1 MFSSRSASAL
11 SFLLVLLWNNCQ
23 CSTARKDRNSP
34 HPHRGTLR
42 PYNPGPFENMKLSR
56 QDESTLNKGESVTK
70 QTMPSA
76 DDPEAGGGVLCIQD
90 VDAPKAAVWNQI
102 LDLDSYEGKVSKVN
116 KCKNYF
122 VGKNKDGSST
132 IKTKMVLGVMPG
144 YSVRTLG
151 WLVTVCVVFA
161 GGCSVE
167 THYKYTASVHLS
179 NKHHSLNFN
188 SNAHK
193 SLLLTILAPL
203 FTHQYESYYDHTFYS
218 DRDSLTWNLDYDKTS
233 DFDDVAGHW
242 HVEDHPSTPGRSRV
256 FYACDIKMK
265 GSVPKPILNYIS
277 KAALKQATGW
287 VKRESERF
295 PDGDVP
301 AQYAGAANK
310 MSFGRK

>member
-1 MFSSRSASAL
+1 MFSSRSASTL

-144 YSVRTLG
+144 YSVRALR
-151 WLVTVCVVFA
+151 LLFYVFVFA
-161 GGCSVE
+161 GCSAG
-167 THYKYTASVHLS
+167 THCTASIHPS
-179 NKHHSLNFN
+179 NRHHSLASFLVRTPVRILLRP
-188 SNAHK
+188 H
-193 SLLLTILAPL
+193 LLLGSRLVDLEPRL
-203 FTHQYESYYDHTFYS
+203 RQ
-218 DRDSLTWNLDYDKTS
+218 
-233 DFDDVAGHW
+233 DV
-242 HVEDHPSTPGRSRV
+242 R
-256 FYACDIKMK
+256 
-265 GSVPKPILNYIS
+265 L
-277 KAALKQATGW
+277 
-287 VKRESERF
+287 
-295 PDGDVP
+295 
-301 AQYAGAANK
+301 
-310 MSFGRK
+310 